1 MEREARNGY
10 WAANIEN
17 HLPEWQFKRFS
28 CKETY
33 LRYRYDFRES
43 CFKIVGHGKPSW
55 CRAVGWS
62 DTCLA
67 LLSDFRIRLRR
78 CRSCLFLWVQFQVF
92 ILKNHRDLKNYY
104 FLEKFTYTFI
114 LLQRTIA
121 NKKIWNSVWFNIF
134 FLVFCT
140 RENYFFF

>member
-104 FLEKFTYTFI
+104 FLENLHTPLFYFNEQSPIRKFGI
-114 LLQRTIA
+114 LFGL
-121 NKKIWNSVWFNIF
+121 IF
-134 FLVFCT
+134 FSFSKNGQNGFL
-140 RENYFFF
+140 